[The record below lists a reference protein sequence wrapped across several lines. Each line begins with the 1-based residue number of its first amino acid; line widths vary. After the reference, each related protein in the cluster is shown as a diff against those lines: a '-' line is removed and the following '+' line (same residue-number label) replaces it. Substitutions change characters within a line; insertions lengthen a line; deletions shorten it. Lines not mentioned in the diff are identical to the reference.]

1 MLGAG
6 AAALVLLAWSH
17 TAAYRAGRTYEQAA
31 FAAKITKENDNAGN
45 AAEKWRTDLRR
56 CSDAGGV
63 FDFETGACERDGLR
77 MVVGTP

>member
-63 FDFETGACERDGLR
+63 FDFETGACEH
-77 MVVGTP
+77 

>member
-45 AAEKWRTDLRR
+45 VAEKWRTDLRR

-63 FDFETGACERDGLR
+63 FDFETGACEQ
-77 MVVGTP
+77 